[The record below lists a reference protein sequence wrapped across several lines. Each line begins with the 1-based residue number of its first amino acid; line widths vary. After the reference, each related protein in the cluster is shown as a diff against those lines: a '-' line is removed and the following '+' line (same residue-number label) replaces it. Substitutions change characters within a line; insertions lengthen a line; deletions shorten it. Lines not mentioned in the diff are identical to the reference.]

1 MFRPDHILR
10 VHTVC
15 PFVRWAWS
23 GKRLVRSALTDGR
36 GWGLAYRK
44 TVTCNPYV
52 ISGVVIHWGR
62 ARLYQRTTQMYNYTG
77 SVANQSGSIQSI
89 PHYTVNTVRY
99 SSESSAISAFFHSLW
114 HFELKC
120 ISWVTN
126 QVCKSPK
133 VSLPPMRAA
142 LGGSFALSF
151 TWWFVWA
158 TIRITRWPKRAT
170 P

>member
-1 MFRPDHILR
+1 MWSAGELYIGEERDFIKKQLR
-10 VHTVC
+10 CITIPVLLPTNPVQ
-15 PFVRWAWS
+15 S
-23 GKRLVRSALTDGR
+23 SLYLT
-36 GWGLAYRK
+36 
-44 TVTCNPYV
+44 
-52 ISGVVIHWGR
+52 
-62 ARLYQRTTQMYNYTG
+62 
-77 SVANQSGSIQSI
+77 I
-89 PHYTVNTVRY
+89 PWNTVRY

-151 TWWFVWA
+151 TQYIINIFITDSLIGKMWSIFLVSR
-158 TIRITRWPKRAT
+158 TISDRKPRELFTRLYIIDSCLT
-170 P
+170 QHS